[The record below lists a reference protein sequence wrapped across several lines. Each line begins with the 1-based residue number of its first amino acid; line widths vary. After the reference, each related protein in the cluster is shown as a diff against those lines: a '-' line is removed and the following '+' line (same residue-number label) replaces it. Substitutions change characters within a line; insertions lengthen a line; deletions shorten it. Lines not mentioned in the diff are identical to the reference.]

1 MPSPFPGM
9 NPYLEKPEYWSQ
21 VHKWLIVLIA
31 QSLNPQ
37 LRPKYRVAIEE
48 RVYNATGDDSML
60 GRVGILP
67 ARKDHVVVQSSQSNH
82 QDPSP
87 LVTVAATSV
96 KPMKIALPMTEMVK
110 ERCSAVLGVP
120 PMSDCIKKWY
130 LEVRKLE
137 TGKVI
142 TVIEIL
148 SPKNKRSKA
157 VGHATR
163 SEGRSNYET
172 KRQKILDSLTH
183 LVEIDLL
190 RQGKPMAMN
199 NQAFQSHYR
208 IVISR
213 SQERP
218 QADLYAF
225 NLPQAIPSF
234 PLPLQPEDTEPTVNL
249 QQLLHQLYDQGSYDL
264 AIDYSQ
270 DPPPPLSTA
279 DASWVKQVL
288 IE

>member
-60 GRVGILP
+60 VGIP
-67 ARKDHVVVQSSQSNH
+67 DDVVVQSSQSNH
-82 QDPSP
+82 QDPSA
-87 LVTVAATSV
+87 LVTVAAPSV
-96 KPMKIALPMTEMVK
+96 KPMKIALPMTEMVVK
-110 ERCSAVLGVP
+110 E
-120 PMSDCIKKWY
+120 WY
-130 LEVRKLE
+130 LEVRKVE

-148 SPKNKRSKA
+148 SPKNKRSL
-157 VGHATR
+157 
-163 SEGRSNYET
+163 EGRSTYET

-199 NQAFQSHYR
+199 TQAFQSHYR
-208 IVISR
+208 IVVSR

-234 PLPLQPEDTEPTVNL
+234 PLPLQPDDREPIVNL
-249 QQLLHQLYDQGSYDL
+249 QQLLHNLYDQGSYDL

-270 DPPPPLSTA
+270 DPPLPLSTA
-279 DASWVKQVL
+279 DASWGKQVL
-288 IE
+288 I

>member
-60 GRVGILP
+60 VGIP
-67 ARKDHVVVQSSQSNH
+67 DDVVVQSSQSNH

-87 LVTVAATSV
+87 LVTVAAPSV
-96 KPMKIALPMTEMVK
+96 KPMKIALPMTEMVR
-110 ERCSAVLGVP
+110 E
-120 PMSDCIKKWY
+120 WY
-130 LEVRKLE
+130 LEVRKVE

-148 SPKNKRSKA
+148 SPKNKRSL
-157 VGHATR
+157 
-163 SEGRSNYET
+163 EGRSTYET

-199 NQAFQSHYR
+199 TQAFQSHYR
-208 IVISR
+208 IVVSR
-213 SQERP
+213 SKERP

-234 PLPLQPEDTEPTVNL
+234 PLPLQPDDREPIVNL
-249 QQLLHQLYDQGSYDL
+249 QQLLHNLYDQGSYDL

-279 DASWVKQVL
+279 EASWVKQVL
-288 IE
+288 IKD

>member
-60 GRVGILP
+60 VGIP
-67 ARKDHVVVQSSQSNH
+67 DDVVVQSSQSNH
-82 QDPSP
+82 QDPSA
-87 LVTVAATSV
+87 LVTVAAPSV
-96 KPMKIALPMTEMVK
+96 KPMKIALPMTEMVVK
-110 ERCSAVLGVP
+110 E
-120 PMSDCIKKWY
+120 WY
-130 LEVRKLE
+130 LEVRKVE

-148 SPKNKRSKA
+148 SPKNKRSL
-157 VGHATR
+157 
-163 SEGRSNYET
+163 EGRSTYET

-199 NQAFQSHYR
+199 TQAFQSHYR
-208 IVISR
+208 IVVSR

-234 PLPLQPEDTEPTVNL
+234 PLPLQPDDREPIVNL
-249 QQLLHQLYDQGSYDL
+249 QQLLHNLYDQGSYDL

-279 DASWVKQVL
+279 EASWVKQVL
-288 IE
+288 IKD

>member
-60 GRVGILP
+60 VGIP
-67 ARKDHVVVQSSQSNH
+67 DDVVVQSSQSNH

-87 LVTVAATSV
+87 LVTVAAPSV

-163 SEGRSNYET
+163 SEG
-172 KRQKILDSLTH
+172 
-183 LVEIDLL
+183 
-190 RQGKPMAMN
+190 
-199 NQAFQSHYR
+199 
-208 IVISR
+208 
-213 SQERP
+213 
-218 QADLYAF
+218 
-225 NLPQAIPSF
+225 
-234 PLPLQPEDTEPTVNL
+234 
-249 QQLLHQLYDQGSYDL
+249 
-264 AIDYSQ
+264 
-270 DPPPPLSTA
+270 
-279 DASWVKQVL
+279 
-288 IE
+288 

>member
-82 QDPSP
+82 QEPSA
-87 LVTVAATSV
+87 LVTVAAPSV
-96 KPMKIALPMTEMVK
+96 KPMKIALPMTEMVR
-110 ERCSAVLGVP
+110 E
-120 PMSDCIKKWY
+120 WY
-130 LEVRKLE
+130 LEVRKVE

-148 SPKNKRSKA
+148 SPKNKRSA
-157 VGHATR
+157 
-163 SEGRSNYET
+163 EGRSTYET

-208 IVISR
+208 IVVSR

-234 PLPLQPEDTEPTVNL
+234 PLPLQPYDREPTVNL
-249 QQLLHQLYDQGSYDL
+249 QQLLHNLYDQGSYDL
-264 AIDYSQ
+264 AIDYSK

-279 DASWVKQVL
+279 DAAWVKEVL
-288 IE
+288 IEQ

>member
-21 VHKWLIVLIA
+21 VHKSLIVLIA

-60 GRVGILP
+60 VGIP
-67 ARKDHVVVQSSQSNH
+67 DDVVVQSSQSNH
-82 QDPSP
+82 QDPSA
-87 LVTVAATSV
+87 LVTVAAPSL
-96 KPMKIALPMTEMVK
+96 KPMKIALPMTETVR

-130 LEVRKLE
+130 LEVRKVE
-137 TGKVI
+137 TCKVI

-148 SPKNKRSKA
+148 SPKNKRSA
-157 VGHATR
+157 
-163 SEGRSNYET
+163 EGRSTYET

-199 NQAFQSHYR
+199 TQAFQSHYR
-208 IVISR
+208 IVVSR

-234 PLPLQPEDTEPTVNL
+234 PLPLQPGDREPTVNL

-270 DPPPPLSTA
+270 NPPPPLSTA
-279 DASWVKQVL
+279 DVAWVKQVL
-288 IE
+288 IKE